1 MMGPGLGVGREDKKE
16 ISKVNQATLDLETE
30 QTWMDAEGA
39 VKTEAQVCFSNQL
52 LSLDPALS
60 HAALMMLI

>member
-1 MMGPGLGVGREDKKE
+1 MGPGLGVGREDKKE

-39 VKTEAQVCFSNQL
+39 MKTDAQVCGL
-52 LSLDPALS
+52 ATGGWCCPY
-60 HAALMMLI
+60 

>member
-39 VKTEAQVCFSNQL
+39 VKTEAQVCGL
-52 LSLDPALS
+52 ATGGWCCPY
-60 HAALMMLI
+60 